1 MASRDNNIYIF
12 YCDDGYRRVGVCRGH
27 SSYVTHIDWSADSE
41 FLQSTSGDYE
51 LLYWQAPH
59 STKFRDRHVQ
69 AGSPRKG
76 KYGAQLGTA
85 EDRRWEQYRDMT
97 DLADLDWATW
107 TSTLGFPV
115 MGIWPEFSDGTD
127 VNSVDRSKSRRL
139 LATCEDT
146 FNVVL
151 FRYPCLRGPEPVGLS
166 APEPWRCARKSTR
179 VT

>member
-1 MASRDNNIYIF
+1 
-12 YCDDGYRRVGVCRGH
+12 
-27 SSYVTHIDWSADSE
+27 
-41 FLQSTSGDYE
+41 
-51 LLYWQAPH
+51 
-59 STKFRDRHVQ
+59 
-69 AGSPRKG
+69 
-76 KYGAQLGTA
+76 
-85 EDRRWEQYRDMT
+85 MT

-166 APEPWRCARKSTR
+166 APEPWRCARKEYKGHMSHVQCVR
-179 VT
+179 WNRDDSRLFSAGGKDCCIFQWKHVAVPVEGAHARQEHRREAEKIEKG